1 MILVQKLE
9 LSAKKNS
16 QTHFTENIHFVVWNV
31 ELSTN
36 YLNVKHVL

>member
-16 QTHFTENIHFVVWNV
+16 QTQITENIHLVVWNV